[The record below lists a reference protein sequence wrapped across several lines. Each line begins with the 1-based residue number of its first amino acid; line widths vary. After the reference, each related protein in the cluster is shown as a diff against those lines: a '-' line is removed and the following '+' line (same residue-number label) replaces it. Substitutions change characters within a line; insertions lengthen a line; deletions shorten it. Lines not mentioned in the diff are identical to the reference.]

1 MQKKF
6 NMKAM
11 IFAAGKG
18 TRLKEL
24 TANKPKA
31 LVEVAGITLLER
43 CILKLKDAGVNEIII
58 NIHHYG
64 EQIIDFV
71 QAHRHFGISID
82 FSDERNKLLDTGGG
96 LKKAADFFHDGKDF
110 FIHNVDII
118 SDINLQDMYRYH
130 TDRHNSVTL
139 AVRRRTSSRYFLFN
153 KHLQLCGRQN
163 IKTGEC
169 QLTDNYN
176 VNTLTPY
183 AFSGIHVVSP
193 RIFEHFPTDNIFSV
207 SDWYVQLAAT
217 QPMQAYLHNEGLWMD
232 MGKIEDIHQLEQLI
246 K

>member
-1 MQKKF
+1 
-6 NMKAM
+6 MKAL

-43 CILKLKDAGVNEIII
+43 CILKLKDAGADDIII

-64 EQIIDFV
+64 DQIIDFV
-71 QAHRHFGISID
+71 QAHHNFGISIT
-82 FSDERNKLLDTGGG
+82 FSDERDLLLDTGGG
-96 LKKAADFFHDGKDF
+96 LKKAADFFNDGKDF

-118 SDINLQDMYRYH
+118 SDINLKDMYRYH
-130 TDRHNSVTL
+130 TCRHNSVTL
-139 AVRRRTSSRYFLFN
+139 AVRHRSTSRYFLFN
-153 KHLQLCGRQN
+153 EHLQLCGRQN
-163 IKTGEC
+163 IKTGEY
-169 QLTDNYN
+169 QLTEDYDINA
-176 VNTLTPY
+176 LTPY

-193 RIFEHFPTDNIFSV
+193 RIFEHFPTDKVFSI